1 MKVSPRFGTNLA
13 TNKGCKLRKALYG
26 LKQSPRAEDISYLE
40 TSCTTDRSCEIRD
53 VGYATGCDISTKLI
67 KLSNTGLAQDM
78 QPREAYIKAD
88 TVPDIEMQE
97 VSVSSGELEGNA
109 VTLGRVS
116 FCKLS
121 RQSEDEDKMHKADN
135 IFPETSLVDDG
146 EPVQKIDM
154 GESYPNQVDFLRFE
168 VRD

>member
-1 MKVSPRFGTNLA
+1 M
-13 TNKGCKLRKALYG
+13 
-26 LKQSPRAEDISYLE
+26 
-40 TSCTTDRSCEIRD
+40 
-53 VGYATGCDISTKLI
+53 GYATGCDISTKLI

-78 QPREAYIKAD
+78 QPREAYIKVSETINDRLEKHGETGGCSTRIDNLQTKAWLLYSKKYFLVNVYICSLFLHYLTIESFLDEQAD

-121 RQSEDEDKMHKADN
+121 RQSEDEDKMHK
-135 IFPETSLVDDG
+135 V
-146 EPVQKIDM
+146 
-154 GESYPNQVDFLRFE
+154 
-168 VRD
+168 